1 VPRPRVA
8 MRKIRDVLRLS
19 FGEELSR
26 RQVSAS
32 LGVPFTTVSDHV
44 GRALAAGLS
53 WPLPDDLD
61 DHALEQLLFPPP
73 VPSSIARPV
82 PNWSYVHRE
91 LRRKSV
97 TLQLLWLE
105 YREDHPDGY
114 GYSQFANLYRTW
126 KGRVDVVMRQVHRAG
141 EKLFVDFPGEKIP
154 IYDRRTG
161 ALTLNAELFVAVA
174 GASNYLFAE
183 AFASQELL
191 YWVTAHTHA
200 FEFMGGCH
208 EIVVCD
214 NLRSGVTRPHRYEPD
229 VNATYQEMAA
239 HYGVAIIPTR
249 TYKPRDKTWATD
261 CTSML
266 DDWDDVVP
274 SGWCP
279 AGGVKAERRKLRSV
293 TLEDGSLIVRLGVK
307 DPADLQSDRPP

>member
-1 VPRPRVA
+1 